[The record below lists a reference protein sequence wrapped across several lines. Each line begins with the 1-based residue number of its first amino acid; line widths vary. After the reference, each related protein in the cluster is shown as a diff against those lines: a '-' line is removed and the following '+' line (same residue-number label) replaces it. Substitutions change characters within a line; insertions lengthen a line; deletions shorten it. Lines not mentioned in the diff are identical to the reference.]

1 MPTVEPIRFGV
12 LGCASIARRRTVPAI
27 LREPRTELVAVAARD
42 PARART
48 FAAEFGCDT
57 TPDYLALLA
66 RPDIDAVYIPLPT
79 GLHHEWVGRAL
90 EAGKHVLVEKPLT
103 TRYAHTVAVLESAA
117 ARGLT
122 LMENLTFLRHG
133 LHRAVRELVDGGEIG
148 ELRSVSGAFS
158 FPPLD
163 PADIRYRPEL
173 GGGALLDIGVY
184 PLSAAHL
191 FLGPDLEVV
200 GATLKHDP
208 ARGVD
213 ISGSALLCTP
223 DGRTAQLT
231 FGFEHAYRCDYVLW
245 GSKGRLVVD
254 RAYTPPPTR
263 HPTIRLDSEH
273 RSRTLTVP
281 PEDQFAN
288 TLHAFADAIT
298 THGNSTSDAPHIRSR
313 AHLLSQIL
321 HAAHTTH

>member
-1 MPTVEPIRFGV
+1 MNEVPPDRPIRFGV

-42 PARART
+42 PARARA
-48 FAAEFGCDT
+48 FATEFGCDAA
-57 TPDYLALLA
+57 PDYLALLA

-79 GLHHEWVGRAL
+79 GLHHQWIGRAL

-103 TRYAHTVAVLESAA
+103 TRYAHTVAMLESAA

-122 LMENLTFLRHG
+122 LMENLTFLRHS
-133 LHRAVRELVDGGEIG
+133 LHRTVRDLVDGGEIG
-148 ELRSVSGAFS
+148 ELRSVSAAFS

-191 FLGPDLEVV
+191 FLGPGLEVV
-200 GATLKHDP
+200 GATLKHD
-208 ARGVD
+208 ATRNVD
-213 ISGSALLCTP
+213 VSGTALLCTP

-245 GSKGRLVVD
+245 GTKGHLVVD

-263 HPTIRLDSEH
+263 HPTISLYHQH
-273 RSRTLTVP
+273 RSRTLTLP

-288 TLHAFADAIT
+288 TLHAFIQSVGT
-298 THGNSTSDAPHIRSR
+298 PRSHSPGTRSR
-313 AHLLSQIL
+313 ARLLSQISET
-321 HAAHTTH
+321 ARITR